1 MATKK
6 ISKKK
11 TAKKA
16 PAKKTA
22 KKAVKKVAKKAP
34 AKKKAVAKKAPAKK
48 KAVAKKSPAKK
59 KAVAKKAPASA
70 KATAGK
76 PAKKAPA
83 KKKVAKKKVSKKKA
97 PVKKVIF
104 KQAVLKKSSGK
115 KVKRIPVETIEAKKI
130 TPRKIFKAKE
140 IRVFKERLLIL
151 RERVSGE
158 YSTLKGDNMAAN
170 QRDPSLS
177 DQGSDTFDREMELN
191 MMGSE
196 QEVIF
201 EIDAALRRI
210 EKGTYGIC
218 ELTEEDI
225 PKARLMALPYVRY
238 TVHAKSELER
248 GRARFRPFGGTMRG
262 K

>member
-1 MATKK
+1 MTAKK

-11 TAKKA
+11 TAEKA
-16 PAKKTA
+16 PAKKT
-22 KKAVKKVAKKAP
+22 VKKVAGKAS
-34 AKKKAVAKKAPAKK
+34 AKKKK
-48 KAVAKKSPAKK
+48 
-59 KAVAKKAPASA
+59 
-70 KATAGK
+70 TA
-76 PAKKAPA
+76 
-83 KKKVAKKKVSKKKA
+83 KKA
-97 PVKKVIF
+97 PVKKVIR
-104 KQAVLKKSSGK
+104 KEAVLKKAGVG
-115 KVKRIPVETIEAKKI
+115 KVKRIPVETIETKKI
-130 TPRKIFKAKE
+130 TPRKVYKAAE
-140 IRVFKERLLIL
+140 IREFKERLLDL

-177 DQGSDTFDREMELN
+177 DQGTDTFDREMELN

-210 EKGTYGIC
+210 EKGTYAIC

-238 TVHAKSELER
+238 TVQAQSELER

>member
-1 MATKK
+1 MVAKK

-11 TAKKA
+11 TVKKT

-22 KKAVKKVAKKAP
+22 KKASVKKKTAKKTASKKKAP
-34 AKKKAVAKKAPAKK
+34 AKKV
-48 KAVAKKSPAKK
+48 VL
-59 KAVAKKAPASA
+59 
-70 KATAGK
+70 
-76 PAKKAPA
+76 
-83 KKKVAKKKVSKKKA
+83 
-97 PVKKVIF
+97 
-104 KQAVLKKSSGK
+104 KQAVLKKASVK
-115 KVKRIPVETIEAKKI
+115 KIKRIPIETIEAKKV
-130 TPRKIFKAKE
+130 TPRKVYKAAE
-140 IRVFKERLLIL
+140 IREFKERLLTL

-218 ELTEEDI
+218 ELTEEVI

>member
-1 MATKK
+1 MVAKK

-11 TAKKA
+11 TVKKT

-22 KKAVKKVAKKAP
+22 KKASVKKKTAKKTASKKKAP
-34 AKKKAVAKKAPAKK
+34 AKKV
-48 KAVAKKSPAKK
+48 VL
-59 KAVAKKAPASA
+59 
-70 KATAGK
+70 
-76 PAKKAPA
+76 
-83 KKKVAKKKVSKKKA
+83 
-97 PVKKVIF
+97 
-104 KQAVLKKSSGK
+104 KQAVLKKASVK
-115 KVKRIPVETIEAKKI
+115 KIKRIPIETIEAKKV
-130 TPRKIFKAKE
+130 TPRKVYKAAE
-140 IRVFKERLLIL
+140 IREFKERLLTL

-196 QEVIF
+196 QEVIS

-218 ELTEEDI
+218 ELTEEVI